1 MFNDRRCAALECNP
15 GDRHLRVSEPFGF
28 AKGRLSPR
36 LISMHTFPS
45 SDQRGDKMCR
55 AVLGAIM
62 LLASASAAFACGTE
76 RWPVKAGTDRD
87 ASKVA
92 TSPQMATIAQLR
104 LIAAPARPNSRPRT
118 RFAPTELT
126 TFQVKGILRVI
137 KREADQDYHLV
148 ITDPTN
154 ARITMIVESPDP
166 TCASG
171 SQFLDNITSVRTML
185 DRTLQLDRIF
195 SPENRRSELSMPVT
209 VTGIAFFDVLHG
221 QEGIAPNGIEL
232 HPILMIDFQH

>member
-1 MFNDRRCAALECNP
+1 MR
-15 GDRHLRVSEPFGF
+15 
-28 AKGRLSPR
+28 
-36 LISMHTFPS
+36 
-45 SDQRGDKMCR
+45 R
-55 AVLGAIM
+55 AVLGAIV

-76 RWPVKAGTDRD
+76 RWSVKVGTDRD
-87 ASKVA
+87 ASRVA
-92 TSPQMATIAQLR
+92 TSPQVTTIAQLR
-104 LIAAPARPNSRPRT
+104 LIAAPPRPNSRPRT

-148 ITDPTN
+148 ITDPVN
-154 ARITMIVESPDP
+154 PRLTMIVESADP

-171 SQFLDNITSVRTML
+171 SQFLDSITSVRTML
-185 DRTLQLDRIF
+185 DRTLQLDRVF

-209 VTGIAFFDVLHG
+209 VTGVAFFDVLHG
-221 QEGIAPNGIEL
+221 QEGVAPNGIEL